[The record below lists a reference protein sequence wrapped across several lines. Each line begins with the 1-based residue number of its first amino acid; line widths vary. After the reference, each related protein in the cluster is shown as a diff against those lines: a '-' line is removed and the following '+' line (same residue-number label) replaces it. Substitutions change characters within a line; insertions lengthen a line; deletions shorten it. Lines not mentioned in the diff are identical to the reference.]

1 MDMHDTQALLRQL
14 RLDDAA
20 VPQPSPAT
28 RPEGMRKLYTGGAL
42 VALAVLT
49 TLAAQSLFA
58 TSSSAPDLP
67 ADGNSAI
74 AQAKPGTAGVDAL
87 MKPASAPV
95 QAGALD
101 ASGYLVASREA
112 TVSTKVT
119 GRIMNVLVKEGDTVK
134 AGQAIAQL
142 DDSNARV
149 QLALARTRLK
159 TAGVGLHAKELARDK
174 ARSELNRKKALLSAQ
189 FISAAE
195 VERATSDLDSATAE
209 VRAAELHIASE
220 KRGVEA
226 AALSVRDLRV
236 DAPFAGVVTARLA
249 QVGEIVAPVSGG
261 GLTRTGIATI
271 MDVDA
276 LEAEVE
282 VNENYV
288 SQLRRGQSAR
298 LTLGPYPDW
307 QLMGSVLTV
316 VPNVDR
322 GKGTVK
328 VRLAVHEA
336 DARAIPNMSV
346 RARFDPIVP
355 SASVSAR

>member
-20 VPQPSPAT
+20 LPPPSPAT
-28 RPEGMRKLYTGGAL
+28 KPAGMRRLYTGGAL
-42 VALAVLT
+42 VALAVLA
-49 TLAAQSLFA
+49 TLGAQSLFA
-58 TSSSAPDLP
+58 TASSAPDLP
-67 ADGNSAI
+67 ANGDKAI
-74 AQAKPGTAGVDAL
+74 AQAKTGTAGLDAL
-87 MKPASAPV
+87 TKPAAAPV

-112 TVSTKVT
+112 TVSAKVT
-119 GRIMNVLVKEGDTVK
+119 GRIMDVLVKEGDTVK

-142 DDSNARV
+142 DDSNARA
-149 QLALARTRLK
+149 QLALARTRLE
-159 TAGVGLHAKELARDK
+159 TAGVGLHARQLARDQ
-174 ARSELNRKKALLSAQ
+174 ASAELNRKKALLAAQ

-195 VERATSDLDSATAE
+195 VERASSVLQSADAE
-209 VRAAELHIASE
+209 VRAAELNIASE
-220 KRGVEA
+220 KRSVEA

-288 SQLRRGQSAR
+288 SQLGRGQRVR

-307 QLMGSVLTV
+307 QIAGSVLTV

-328 VRLAVHEA
+328 VRLAVHDA

-346 RARFDPIVP
+346 RARFDPVVP
-355 SASVSAR
+355 GTGASAR